1 MVGALL
7 RAIDKLGWSK
17 DETVVVTGIGC
28 SARSNAIID
37 FNTFQTTHGR
47 ALGFAT
53 GLKLARPELNV
64 VVITGDGDGAGI
76 GGNHLI
82 HTARRNIDITTI
94 LVNNS
99 IYGMTG
105 GQYSPLT
112 PAGAKAT
119 TAPFGMVEPNFDVC
133 ELVKGAG
140 ASFVA
145 RSTVFHVR
153 QLEEMISQAL
163 THKGFSFVEVIAQ
176 CPTGFGRRNKM
187 RSPAEMMKWQRDHA
201 VSAEAASKLPPEKLE
216 GKFLTGV
223 LHRSDRSEYTEMYQ
237 QVIAEASKRG
247 GEQ

>member
-1 MVGALL
+1 MASATFNYLRQNKLPHIWCPGCGDGIIVGALL

-28 SARSNAIID
+28 SARSNAILD

-53 GLKLARPELNV
+53 GLKLARPELKV

-82 HTARRNIDITTI
+82 HAARRNIGITTL

-112 PAGAKAT
+112 PAGSRAT
-119 TAPFGMVEPNFDVC
+119 TAPYGMVEPAFDVC
-133 ELVKGAG
+133 RLVEGAG

-145 RSTVFHVR
+145 RGTVYHVR
-153 QLEEMISQAL
+153 QLDELIMAAL
-163 THKGFSFVEVIAQ
+163 SHKGFALVEVVAQ

-187 RSPAEMMKWQRDHA
+187 KSPAEMMKWQRDHA
-201 VSAEAASKLPPEKLE
+201 VTAAAAAKLPP
-216 GKFLTGV
+216 
-223 LHRSDRSEYTEMYQ
+223 
-237 QVIAEASKRG
+237 
-247 GEQ
+247 